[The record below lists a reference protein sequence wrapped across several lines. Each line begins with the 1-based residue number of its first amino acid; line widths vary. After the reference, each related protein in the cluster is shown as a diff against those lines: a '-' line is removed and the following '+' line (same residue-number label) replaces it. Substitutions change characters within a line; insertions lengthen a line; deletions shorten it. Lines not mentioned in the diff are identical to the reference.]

1 MIALAIGAREE
12 QPLVTNARHIERL
25 GFARDEL
32 SSALGVAG
40 PDLISEHLLSA
51 LAALSEITGREFSE
65 ELLDTI
71 FSRFCVGK

>member
-1 MIALAIGAREE
+1 MGAREE
-12 QPLVTNARHIERL
+12 SPVVTNARHIERL
-25 GFARDEL
+25 AYARDEL
-32 SSALGVAG
+32 SSGLGVSG